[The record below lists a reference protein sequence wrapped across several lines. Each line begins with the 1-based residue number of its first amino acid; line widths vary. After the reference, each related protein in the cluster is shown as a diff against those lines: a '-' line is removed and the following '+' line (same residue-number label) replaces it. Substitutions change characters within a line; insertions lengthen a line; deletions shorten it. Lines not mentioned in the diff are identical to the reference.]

1 MVYTLVPCAVTCYE
15 PPSRERPETQ
25 SPMKVDRLLRGQHR
39 KAAERGGALRA
50 LLCAVLLFAPSSA
63 RPGYRCGR
71 YANSGASAVLDEQGR
86 IHWWGR
92 LVGPGQYYTEEV
104 SPSGTGF
111 TAIFTS
117 KYAFA
122 ALDEEGRIHAWG
134 DKRYGGSA
142 TSGSAGHP
150 MACLLYTSPS
160 PRD

>member
-1 MVYTLVPCAVTCYE
+1 M
-15 PPSRERPETQ
+15 
-25 SPMKVDRLLRGQHR
+25 
-39 KAAERGGALRA
+39 
-50 LLCAVLLFAPSSA
+50 
-63 RPGYRCGR
+63 
-71 YANSGASAVLDEQGR
+71 LDEQGR

-142 TSGSAGHP
+142 TSGSAGDP
-150 MACLLYTSPS
+150 MAATQTSRRTGAPS
-160 PRD
+160 GTGFTTIFYRARVRGAR